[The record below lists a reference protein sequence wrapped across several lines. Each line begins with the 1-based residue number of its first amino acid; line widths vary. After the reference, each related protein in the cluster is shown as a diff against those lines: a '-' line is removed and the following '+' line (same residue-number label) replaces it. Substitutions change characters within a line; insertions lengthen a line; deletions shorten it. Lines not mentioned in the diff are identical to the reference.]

1 MAEHERIHPETRAE
15 WRAWLEAHHDTSR
28 GVGLVHWRR
37 ASGSRMSYDDI
48 VEEALC
54 FGWIDSRLNRLDDER
69 SVIMMTPRS
78 PRSNWARSNKERVER
93 LIAEG
98 RMSDAGLQMVAIAK
112 ANGSW
117 TALDDIEALV
127 IPDDLA
133 VALAADEQASRHFE
147 AFPPSARK
155 MILYWIKSAKRV
167 ETRQRRIA
175 ETVRLAAINV
185 RAASQ
190 SR

>member
-15 WRAWLEAHHDTSR
+15 WRAWLQAYHDTSR
-28 GVGLVHWRR
+28 GVGLVHSRR
-37 ASGSRMSYDDI
+37 AGGSRLTYDEI

-69 SVIMMTPRS
+69 SVIVMTPRS
-78 PRSNWARSNKERVER
+78 PRSSWARSNKERVER

-98 RMSDAGLQMVAIAK
+98 RMTDAGLQLVAIAK

-117 TALDDIEALV
+117 TALDDVDALV
-127 IPDDLA
+127 MPDDLA
-133 VALAADEQASRHFE
+133 VALAADEQARRHFE

-155 MILYWIKSAKRV
+155 VILSWIKSAKRV

-185 RAASQ
+185 RAAGQ